1 MVSQTDAKML
11 LSTYGSICG
20 IAQADQDS
28 LETCPGLGPIKAQ
41 NVYNFFGTSFLID
54 KK

>member
-11 LSTYGSICG
+11 LSNYGSICE
-20 IAQADQDS
+20 IAKANQDS
-28 LETCPGLGPIKAQ
+28 LEKCPGLGPIKAQ
-41 NVYNFFGTSFLID
+41 NVHNFFRTPFLID